1 MSRQPQQ
8 NAEGTMS
15 RHRIFIVVKKVDE
28 NYRKNVAT
36 KKNYVAKLIKEKRHE
51 GN

>member
-15 RHRIFIVVKKVDE
+15 RHRIFIVATKVDE
-28 NYRKNVAT
+28 NYKKNVAT
-36 KKNYVAKLIKEKRHE
+36 KKNYVVTLIEEKRYE

>member
-1 MSRQPQQ
+1 
-8 NAEGTMS
+8 MS

-36 KKNYVAKLIKEKRHE
+36 KKNYVAILIEEKHHE